1 MERSLA
7 FLHLSKHLTLTQV
20 KTTQQQTHVNT
31 NTGNDHTFELRI
43 KIEMYEDHRSD
54 KQIQK
59 NTNAPLEKDTPVRET
74 YRWYT
79 GFRLV
84 APRK

>member
-1 MERSLA
+1 M
-7 FLHLSKHLTLTQV
+7 
-20 KTTQQQTHVNT
+20 KTIAVT
-31 NTGNDHTFELRI
+31 N
-43 KIEMYEDHRSD
+43 KY
-54 KQIQK
+54 KK